1 MLSQA
6 TLRHRRQGELYF
18 RWRGGE
24 ILRIEGFADA
34 VFAFAVTLLVVSL
47 EVPRTYHDLLTT
59 MAGFVPFAISF
70 AMLFWLWY
78 QHYLFYRR
86 YALGDVTTTL
96 LTAGLLFVV
105 LFYVYPLKFL
115 WTVLTR
121 LVLGGGLEV
130 ALPGGGTGTMIERPQ
145 VAGLMAVFSA
155 GYTAVFVVFAAMYH
169 HAWRRRQFLELSPLE
184 EFMTRAHRTES
195 LLMVLVG
202 LVSLS
207 GALLGG
213 RLTVL
218 SYLSYWAIGPLQW
231 LYWSRVDRARRPL
244 IAAVATEAGFTAA

>member
-6 TLRHRRQGELYF
+6 ALKHQPGGEKYF

-24 ILRIEGFADA
+24 IRRIEGFADA

-47 EVPRTYHDLLTT
+47 EVPRTYHELLGA
-59 MAGFVPFAISF
+59 MAGFLPFAISF

-86 YALGDVTTTL
+86 YALEDLTSTL
-96 LTAGLLFVV
+96 LTAVLLFVV

-115 WTVLTR
+115 WTAMTRIVLRT
-121 LVLGGGLEV
+121 GLTV
-130 ALPGGGTGTMIERPQ
+130 ALPGGGSEAMIEAAQ
-145 VAGLMAVFSA
+145 IKGLMGIFSA
-155 GYTAVFVVFAAMYH
+155 GYIAVFLVFATMYH
-169 HAWRRRQFLELSPLE
+169 HAWRRREFLQLSPLE
-184 EFMTRAHRTES
+184 QLMTRAHRTES

-202 LVSLS
+202 VASVV
-207 GALLGG
+207 GALVGG
-213 RLTVL
+213 GLTWL

-231 LYWSRVDRARRPL
+231 WYWSRVDKVRRPL
-244 IAAVATEAGFTAA
+244 LATE

>member
-1 MLSQA
+1 MLSHAALSYQP
-6 TLRHRRQGELYF
+6 GEQYF

-24 ILRIEGFADA
+24 IRRIEGFADA

-47 EVPRTYHDLLTT
+47 EVPHTYHELLDT

-86 YALGDVTTTL
+86 YALEDLTSTL
-96 LTAGLLFVV
+96 LTAVLLFVV

-115 WTVLTR
+115 WTALTR
-121 LVLGGGLEV
+121 LVLGRGLEI
-130 ALPGGGTGTMIERPQ
+130 ALPGGGAERMLEPGQ
-145 VAGLMAVFSA
+145 LSSLMAVFSA
-155 GYTAVFVVFAAMYH
+155 GYLAVFLVFAAMYH
-169 HAWRRRQFLELSPLE
+169 HAWRRRQALELSPLE
-184 EFMTRAHRTES
+184 ALMTRAHRTES

-202 LVSLS
+202 VVSMV

-213 RLTVL
+213 RVTAL

-231 LYWSRVDRARRPL
+231 LYWSRIDRARRPL
-244 IAAVATEAGFTAA
+244 LAAPITSP